1 MIYRYEALDDQG
13 TKKTGLV
20 EADDSRDAASL
31 LKENNLTL
39 VNLEVANIKK
49 SINLPFINRISMKDV
64 VIFARQ
70 FSIMIGAGVAMVQAL
85 RILVNQTEN
94 QKFKKV
100 IGEIGDEVEGGA
112 PLSDCLAKRP
122 KIFSN
127 FFVSVVKSGERS
139 GKLDEVLNYLA
150 DEIGKDYDMIAK
162 IRGSMIY
169 PAVVM
174 VGMVVI
180 GIVMMVFVLPKLMDV
195 MTETGTA
202 LPVATRILIAISNFM
217 TGYWWLLIILFVG
230 LLFAI
235 KIALSSRT
243 GRWIFDAM
251 TLRLPVFGKL
261 FQKILLVRFCRSMN
275 TLLLGGVSI
284 ENSLSIAGD
293 VVSNMTY
300 KSLVN
305 QTIKEVEDGNSIS
318 IVFLDSPLI
327 PKMVSHMMQ
336 VGEETGKLD
345 VVFNKVS
352 EFYNRE
358 IDNMLA
364 NMMSLLEPLVM
375 ILIGVGV
382 GVMVAA
388 VIMPMYSMVGSF

>member
-1 MIYRYEALDDQG
+1 
-13 TKKTGLV
+13 
-20 EADDSRDAASL
+20 
-31 LKENNLTL
+31 
-39 VNLEVANIKK
+39 
-49 SINLPFINRISMKDV
+49 
-64 VIFARQ
+64 
-70 FSIMIGAGVAMVQAL
+70 
-85 RILVNQTEN
+85 
-94 QKFKKV
+94 
-100 IGEIGDEVEGGA
+100 
-112 PLSDCLAKRP
+112 
-122 KIFSN
+122 
-127 FFVSVVKSGERS
+127 
-139 GKLDEVLNYLA
+139 
-150 DEIGKDYDMIAK
+150 
-162 IRGSMIY
+162 
-169 PAVVM
+169 
-174 VGMVVI
+174 
-180 GIVMMVFVLPKLMDV
+180 
-195 MTETGTA
+195 
-202 LPVATRILIAISNFM
+202 
-217 TGYWWLLIILFVG
+217 
-230 LLFAI
+230 
-235 KIALSSRT
+235 
-243 GRWIFDAM
+243 
-251 TLRLPVFGKL
+251 
-261 FQKILLVRFCRSMN
+261 MN

-300 KSLVN
+300 KSLIN

-327 PKMVSHMMQ
+327 PKMVSYMMQ

>member
-1 MIYRYEALDDQG
+1 MIFRYEAIDSQG
-13 TKKTGLV
+13 GNKVGLV
-20 EADDSRDAASL
+20 EADTSQEAALL
-31 LKENNLTL
+31 LKENGLNLL
-39 VNLEVANIKK
+39 KLDVASIKTK
-49 SINLPFINRISMKDV
+49 ITIPFLNRVSMKDV

-94 QKFKKV
+94 PNLKKV
-100 IGEIGDEVEGGA
+100 VAELADEVDGGA

-127 FFVSVVKSGERS
+127 FFVSVTKSGERS

-162 IRGSMIY
+162 IRGAMIY
-169 PAVVM
+169 PAVVL
-174 VGMVVI
+174 VGMFAI

-195 MTETGTA
+195 LTETGTA
-202 LPVATRILIAISNFM
+202 LPLATRILIAISHAV
-217 TGYWWLLIILFVG
+217 TGYWWLLLILLGG
-230 LLFAI
+230 LVVAI
-235 KIALSSRT
+235 RMALSSQP
-243 GRWIFDAM
+243 GRRVFDAL

-275 TLLLGGVSI
+275 TLLLGGVTI
-284 ENSLSIAGD
+284 ESSLSIAGD
-293 VVSNMTY
+293 VVSNLTY
-300 KSLVN
+300 KDLIEK
-305 QTIKEVEDGNSIS
+305 TIHSVEDGNSIS
-318 IVFLDSPLI
+318 TVFLESSLI
-327 PKMVSHMMQ
+327 PKMVSYMMQ

-388 VIMPMYSMVGSF
+388 VIMPMYSMVGNF

>member
-230 LLFAI
+230 LLFVI

-300 KSLVN
+300 KSLIN

>member
-180 GIVMMVFVLPKLMDV
+180 GIVMRVFVLPKLMDV

-230 LLFAI
+230 LLFVI

-327 PKMVSHMMQ
+327 PKMVSYMMQ